1 MITRPLDLSSRL
13 SPPPRDL
20 DVMFWVNVGVIV
32 LFFSLLGSRF
42 VLGTGLLIGGDRSGA
57 VELPQAANVTQTAVE
72 LVVGYRRDDMILFE
86 GGIYDLRELRPL
98 LRDYVQKHPG
108 GTMLVQAEKQ
118 VTLQDLARLVDMAK
132 EVGFE
137 NVLLATDRPAA
148 RGGGLVEVKN

>member
-42 VLGTGLLIGGDRSGA
+42 VLASGLLIGGDRSGA
-57 VELPQAANVTQTAVE
+57 VELPRSASVTQAAVE
-72 LVVGYRRDDMILFE
+72 LVVGYRRDNMILFE

-98 LRDYVQKHPG
+98 LRDYAQKHPG
-108 GTMLVQAEKQ
+108 GTMLVQAERQ
-118 VTLQDLARLVDMAK
+118 VTLQDLARLADVAID
-132 EVGFE
+132 VGFR
-137 NVLLATDRPAA
+137 NVLLATERPTAQ
-148 RGGGLVEVKN
+148 GGGLVEIKN